1 MVANKGLKLVLIA
14 VLLGGYAAAGQSD
27 PWQKLNLSSTNIAG
41 TTVHYEKCFEPNLP
55 FFEKTYR
62 QFLKATES
70 KKTESLQNKDQ
81 IIAEINRILGI
92 EDPNIKTQRRML
104 DDLTRPLPFP
114 KPTFFLVTQV
124 TVKDFL
130 RAGGKLPNFT
140 YDKATDTAG
149 YYFQLWGTPQTLGQ
163 QTPQFAFPLK
173 SEAEFEPV
181 VSLLFGKLTEV
192 VSVSPGSSTR
202 VGLAIHEVAEA
213 SLVSRLKPQGPYCR
227 WFTDGFANAI
237 TVEILT
243 KQMSK
248 KHAADFAEMVDSRK
262 YEDLENQ
269 INLRYW
275 MAGQYCVFLLGS
287 PIDYEQRLI
296 EARYAYAMH
305 EAQRLIYKHGVD
317 CVRKILDELS
327 GAESRTGDDI
337 SDAIEKVTGEDMEAR
352 LNRYQTF
359 RTREQGIPK
368 YTVPFN
374 AASKN
379 NDYEQML
386 INLLRVMELHEFQ
399 FSADNLQSWMNAA
412 WLLFKMGYEETGD
425 EVMQNC
431 ISLFEHSPVPGGREA
446 AMETFVLY
454 ALKCGHPKKAQE
466 TAEQMLTDRPDH
478 ALSLVVKMLVY
489 EESGR
494 LEEARQL
501 ARKVCSLAKTEKDKQ
516 SLSYKAASRV
526 LAADPNQ
533 PASDKQPAPRAGV

>member
-1 MVANKGLKLVLIA
+1 MAAKKGPKLVLIA
-14 VLLGGYAAAGQSD
+14 VLLTGYAAGAQSD

-41 TTVHYEKCFEPNLP
+41 ATVYYERCFEPNLP
-55 FFEKTYR
+55 FFEETYR

-70 KKTESLQNKDQ
+70 KKTESLRNKDQ
-81 IIAEINRILGI
+81 IIADINRILGI
-92 EDPNIKTQRRML
+92 EDPNVKTQRKML
-104 DDLTRPLPFP
+104 GDLTRPLPFP
-114 KPTFFLVTQV
+114 KPTFFLVTQT

-149 YYFQLWGTPQTLGQ
+149 YLFQLWRTPQTLGQ

-173 SEAEFEPV
+173 SEAEFEQV
-181 VSLLFGKLTEV
+181 VSLLFGKLTEI
-192 VSVSPGSSTR
+192 VSVSPGSSAR
-202 VGLAIHEVAEA
+202 VGLAIHEVTEA
-213 SLVSRLKPQGPYCR
+213 TLVSRVKPQGPYCR

-243 KQMSK
+243 RHISEN
-248 KHAADFAEMVDSRK
+248 HAREYREALDFRE

-287 PIDYEQRLI
+287 PIDYEQRLT
-296 EARYAYAMH
+296 EARYAYAMR
-305 EAQRLIYKHGVD
+305 EAQRLIDKHGID

-337 SDAIEKVTGEDMEAR
+337 SNVIEKITGEDMEAR

-368 YTVPFN
+368 YAIPFN
-374 AASKN
+374 VASKN
-379 NDYEQML
+379 NDYEKML
-386 INLLRVMELHEFQ
+386 INLLRLMELHEFQ
-399 FSADNLQSWMNAA
+399 FSANNLQSWMNAA
-412 WLLFKMGYEETGD
+412 WLLYMMGLEETGD
-425 EVMQNC
+425 QVMQNC

-454 ALKCGHPKKAQE
+454 ALKCGNPKKAQE

-494 LEEARQL
+494 
-501 ARKVCSLAKTEKDKQ
+501 
-516 SLSYKAASRV
+516 
-526 LAADPNQ
+526 
-533 PASDKQPAPRAGV
+533 

>member
-1 MVANKGLKLVLIA
+1 MTLRFVLIA
-14 VLLGGYAAAGQSD
+14 LVLGGYGAAAQSD
-27 PWQKLNLSSTNIAG
+27 TWQKLNLSRTDIAG
-41 TTVHYEKCFEPNLP
+41 ATVYYEKCFEPNLP
-55 FFEKTYR
+55 FFERTYR

-70 KKTESLQNKDQ
+70 KQTEPLPNRDP

-92 EDPNIKTQRRML
+92 ADANIQTQRGML
-104 DDLTRPLPFP
+104 EDLTRPLPFP
-114 KPTFFLVTQV
+114 KPTFFLVTQG
-124 TVKDFL
+124 TTKDFL
-130 RAGGKLPNFT
+130 RAGGKLPGFK
-140 YDKATDTAG
+140 YDKATDTAE
-149 YYFQLWGTPQTLGQ
+149 YHLQLWWTSNTAAT

-173 SEAEFEPV
+173 SEAEFEQV
-181 VSLLFGKLTEV
+181 VALLFGKLTEI
-192 VSVSPGSSTR
+192 VSAPPATATR
-202 VGLAIHEVAEA
+202 VGLAIHEVTEA

-237 TVEILT
+237 TSEILS
-243 KQMSK
+243 KHISENQAGEYCQML
-248 KHAADFAEMVDSRK
+248 DFRE
-262 YEDLENQ
+262 YEELEKQ

-275 MAGQYCVFLLGS
+275 MAGQYCVFPLGP
-287 PIDYEQRLI
+287 PIDCEQRVI
-296 EARYAYAMH
+296 DARYAYAMR
-305 EAQRLIYKHGVD
+305 EAQRLIDKHGID
-317 CVRKILDELS
+317 CVRKTLDELS

-337 SDAIEKVTGEDMEAR
+337 IGAIKNVTGEDMDAR

-359 RTREQGIPK
+359 STREQGIPK

-412 WLLFKMGYEETGD
+412 WLLYMMGLEDTGD

-431 ISLFEHSPVPGGREA
+431 ISLFEHSPVPGGRDA
-446 AMETFVLY
+446 ALETFVLY
-454 ALKCGHPKKAQE
+454 ALKCGNPKKAQE

-489 EESGR
+489 EDSGR

-501 ARKVCSLAKTEKDKQ
+501 ARKVRTLAKTEKDRQ
-516 SLSYKAASRV
+516 SLSYKAASRI

>member
-1 MVANKGLKLVLIA
+1 MTTKRALKLGLIA
-14 VLLGGYAAAGQSD
+14 VLLAGYAAAAQSD
-27 PWQKLNLSSTNIAG
+27 PWQKLNLSKTDIAG
-41 TTVHYEKCFEPNLP
+41 ATVYYEKCFEPNLP

-92 EDPNIKTQRRML
+92 EDPNIKAQRQML

-114 KPTFFLVTQV
+114 KPTFFLVTQA

-149 YYFQLWGTPQTLGQ
+149 YYFQLWGTPQTLDQ

-173 SEAEFEPV
+173 SEAEFEQV
-181 VSLLFGKLTEV
+181 VALVFGKLTEI
-192 VSVSPGSSTR
+192 VSPSPATPAR
-202 VGLAIHEVAEA
+202 LGLAIHEVTEV

-243 KQMSK
+243 RHISEN
-248 KHAADFAEMVDSRK
+248 HAEEYGEMVDFRP

-269 INLRYW
+269 INLKYW
-275 MAGQYCVFLLGS
+275 MAGQYCVFPFQT
-287 PIDYEQRLI
+287 PIEHERRMVD
-296 EARYAYAMH
+296 ARYAYAMR
-305 EAQRLIYKHGVD
+305 EAQRLIDKHGID

-337 SDAIEKVTGEDMEAR
+337 IGAIKNVTGEDMEVR
-352 LNRYQTF
+352 LNKYQTF
-359 RTREQGIPK
+359 RTREEGIPK

-386 INLLRVMELHEFQ
+386 INLLRVMELHEFHV
-399 FSADNLQSWMNAA
+399 FERYSGAVGH
-412 WLLFKMGYEETGD
+412 GYSITGD
-425 EVMQNC
+425 RMGVSGETRD
-431 ISLFEHSPVPGGREA
+431 PTGPTGGDN
-446 AMETFVLY
+446 
-454 ALKCGHPKKAQE
+454 Q
-466 TAEQMLTDRPDH
+466 
-478 ALSLVVKMLVY
+478 
-489 EESGR
+489 R
-494 LEEARQL
+494 LA
-501 ARKVCSLAKTEKDKQ
+501 
-516 SLSYKAASRV
+516 
-526 LAADPNQ
+526 
-533 PASDKQPAPRAGV
+533 